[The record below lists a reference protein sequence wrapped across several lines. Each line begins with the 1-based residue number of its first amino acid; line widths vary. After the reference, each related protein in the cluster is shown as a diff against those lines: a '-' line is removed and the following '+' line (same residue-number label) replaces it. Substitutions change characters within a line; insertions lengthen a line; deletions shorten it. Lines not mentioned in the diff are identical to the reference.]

1 MPPTPADCGS
11 VRSAAVINEEI
22 RGLVEAGGLG
32 SDEYLALLVEWAAA
46 QRGEAARADVRP
58 AA

>member
-11 VRSAAVINEEI
+11 PRPASVINEEI
-22 RGLVEAGGLG
+22 RGLVEAGGPV
-32 SDEYLALLVEWAAA
+32 SDAYQQLLVEWAAA
-46 QRGEAARADVRP
+46 VRGEATRDDVGP